1 MLYILLAQ
9 PTTITMKDKGQGLMG
24 LTLVLYWVGTRPSKG
39 CRVYL
44 CHFIALSRRGCD
56 KHSVSKNNVRK
67 LCIPQH
73 LVIGWEAMGEGWVKT
88 CYHPVLCCHDHC
100 MCCTIWGYHSS
111 SGQDLGVN

>member
-1 MLYILLAQ
+1 MFDIVNFLKLSVQCSAWQKKAKLRRTNSRTNCQ
-9 PTTITMKDKGQGLMG
+9 QNKIT
-24 LTLVLYWVGTRPSKG
+24 V
-39 CRVYL
+39 CHL

-100 MCCTIWGYHSS
+100 MCCTVWGYHSS